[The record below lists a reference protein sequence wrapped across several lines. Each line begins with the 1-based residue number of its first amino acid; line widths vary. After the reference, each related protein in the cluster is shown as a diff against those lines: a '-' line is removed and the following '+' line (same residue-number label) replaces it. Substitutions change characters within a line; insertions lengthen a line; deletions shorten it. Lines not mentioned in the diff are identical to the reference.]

1 MFDLVR
7 EYSSR
12 NARRDNCKDL
22 VIIIISINT
31 SMDGLLS
38 YIFEWIYKKN
48 DCRNVEEIDA
58 YAICIFARFSI
69 LKERLR

>member
-31 SMDGLLS
+31 SMEG
-38 YIFEWIYKKN
+38 FCHIYLNEYTKQMI
-48 DCRNVEEIDA
+48 VET
-58 YAICIFARFSI
+58 
-69 LKERLR
+69 